1 MNLSIEVFLQL
12 LENEK
17 CQTKDIAAKQEI
29 TIRTA
34 QRAIKEIKVA
44 FDKSAVLN
52 KYFQLKKIG
61 RAYSIEQKYLLDQNQ
76 VLILIKI
83 LIASRSLNSTELP
96 RLTNKMLDM
105 LTLEERDV
113 VSESV
118 MTERIT
124 DNYLTDKSFRIEK
137 MGQLEQYIYHKQ
149 KIRFVYTDRY
159 PSEIPNIETIEMLPI
174 HTFFDNLYFFLI
186 GLVKDTHEY
195 RTFRIDW
202 MDNIEP
208 IHFKLPID
216 HSKYHDHGQE
226 TRYEAFGYQ
235 GKKTRIQFEYY
246 GYMEYIKDIFPS
258 CKVIKTIDKPNRFPF
273 SVKILEIEVN
283 YSDGIKLWLLGET
296 TILRVLSPKS
306 IADDIRDTL
315 REGYERY
322 LE

>member
-12 LENEK
+12 LANEK
-17 CQTKDIAAKQEI
+17 CQTKDIAEAQEI
-29 TIRTA
+29 NIRTA
-34 QRAIKEIKVA
+34 QRIIKEIKVA
-44 FDKSAVLN
+44 FDKSAILN
-52 KYFQLKKIG
+52 KYFTLSKIG
-61 RAYSIEQKYLLDQNQ
+61 RAYSIDQKYLLDQNQ

-83 LIASRSLNSTELP
+83 LIASRSLNSVELP

-105 LTLEERDV
+105 LTLKERDV

-124 DNYLTDKSFRIEK
+124 DNSLTDKSFRIEK

-149 KIRFVYTDRY
+149 KIRFTYTDRY
-159 PSEIPNIETIEMLPI
+159 PSEIPNIQTIEMLPI
-174 HTFFDNLYFFLI
+174 HTFFDNFYFFVI
-186 GLVKDTHEY
+186 GLVKDTKEY

-202 MDNIEP
+202 IDDIET
-208 IHFKLPID
+208 IHLKLPID

-246 GYMEYIKDIFPS
+246 GYIEYIKDIFPS
-258 CKVIKTIDKPNRFPF
+258 CKIIKKIDKPNRFPF
-273 SVKILEIEVN
+273 SVNILEIEVN
-283 YSDGIKLWLLGET
+283 YSDGVKLWLLGET
-296 TILRVLSPKS
+296 TILRVISPKY

-322 LE
+322 LD

>member
-12 LENEK
+12 LENEA

-61 RAYSIEQKYLLDQNQ
+61 HAYSINQRYLLNQNQ
-76 VLILIKI
+76 VLI

-105 LTLEERDV
+105 LTLEERSV
-113 VSESV
+113 VSDSV

-124 DNYLTDKSFRIEK
+124 DNYLTDESFRIEK

-159 PSEIPNIETIEMLPI
+159 PSEDPNIETIEMLPI

-246 GYMEYIKDIFPS
+246 GYLEYIKDIFPS
-258 CKVIKTIDKPNRFPF
+258 CKVIKTIDKPNRFNF